1 MDAEVGIVG
10 AGPAGSSLACY
21 LARRGRDVEVY
32 ERDQF
37 PRFHVGQSLIPMTV
51 PLLRDLGIEL
61 SEADY
66 ALRKEGVIFHDPELG
81 DTRRFDFD
89 DTQEGTFTYAYQVM
103 RAPFDK
109 TMADRAEQLGAH
121 VEYEASVED
130 WVEDRDGVDV
140 RFENGNDRRVS
151 FLVDASGQ
159 RAMHARK
166 HDSYE
171 TIDSFGK
178 IASFTL
184 YEDVENRRFHEL
196 FSEGDVL
203 IVDLPASWAWC
214 ISLPGNRASVG
225 LVEQEPEHSRSPE
238 DALEWAYSN
247 CSFLWGL
254 IEDATPTGQ
263 YRRSSNYSFYN
274 ASPST
279 DRTVALGD
287 AYVFLDPI
295 FASAIHRAIYDAR
308 ELADELETCLEEGA
322 LLELDDYF
330 QHIDR
335 ANQVFVRMIE
345 KYYHTR
351 WIENMFF
358 ADEQPPKTFR
368 EITSLLAGD
377 VWREDNQFMNLLL
390 EADSDAIPDQLGGKQ
405 LEHSR

>member
-21 LARRGRDVEVY
+21 LARRDRDVVVF
-32 ERDQF
+32 ERERF
-37 PRFHVGQSLIPMTV
+37 PRFHVGQSLVPMTV
-51 PLLRDLGIEL
+51 PLLQDMGINL

-66 ALRKEGVIFHDPELG
+66 ALRKEGVIFHDPDLG

-89 DTQEGTFTYAYQVM
+89 DTQEDTFTYAYQVM
-103 RAPFDK
+103 RGPFDEELV
-109 TMADRAEQLGAH
+109 DRASELGARIN
-121 VEYEASVED
+121 YDTPVED
-130 WVEDRDGVDV
+130 WEEDEGGVTV
-140 RFENGNDRRVS
+140 QLPEETRRVA
-151 FLVDASGQ
+151 FLVDATGQ
-159 RAMHARK
+159 RALHARK

-184 YEDVENRRFHEL
+184 YEDVRNPRFHEL
-196 FSEGDVL
+196 FSQGDVL
-203 IVDLPASWAWC
+203 IVSLPDSWAWC

-225 LVEQEPEHSRSPE
+225 LVEQKPEHSRSPE
-238 DALEWAYSN
+238 DALKWAYSN
-247 CSFLWGL
+247 SSFLREL
-254 IEDATPTGQ
+254 VEDATPAGP
-263 YRRSSNYSFYN
+263 YRRSSNYSFFN
-274 ASPST
+274 ATPST

-295 FASAIHRAIYDAR
+295 FASAIHRAVYDAR
-308 ELADELETCLEEGA
+308 ELAGELDESLRQNSVLD
-322 LLELDDYF
+322 LDDYF

-335 ANQVFVRMIE
+335 ANQVFVRMVE
-345 KYYHTR
+345 KYYDTH

-358 ADEQPPKTFR
+358 ASEQPPKTFR

-390 EADSDAIPDQLGGKQ
+390 EADSDVIPEQLGGTQ
-405 LEHSR
+405 LELER

>member
-21 LARRGRDVEVY
+21 LARRDRDVVVF
-32 ERDQF
+32 EREDF
-37 PRFHVGQSLIPMTV
+37 PRFHVGQSLVPMTV
-51 PLLRDLGIEL
+51 PLLKDLGIDL
-61 SEADY
+61 SGAEY

-89 DTQEGTFTYAYQVM
+89 DTQDGTFNYAYQVM
-103 RAPFDK
+103 RGPFDK
-109 TMADRAEQLGAH
+109 ELADRASDLGAR
-121 VEYEASVED
+121 VEYDTVVED
-130 WVEDRDGVDV
+130 WREDEEGVTV
-140 RFENGNDRRVS
+140 QCEEGNHRVA
-151 FLVDASGQ
+151 FLVDATGQ

-184 YEDVENRRFHEL
+184 YEEVRNPRFHEL

-203 IVDLPASWAWC
+203 IVSLPDSWAWC

-225 LVEQEPEHSRSPE
+225 LVEQDPQHSRSPE

-247 CSFLWGL
+247 SSFLRGL
-254 IEDATPTGQ
+254 VEDAVPSGQ
-263 YRRSSNYSFYN
+263 YRRSSNYSFFN
-274 ASPST
+274 ANPST

-295 FASAIHRAIYDAR
+295 FASAIHRAVYDAR
-308 ELADELETCLEEGA
+308 ELAGELDDSLRRETVLH
-322 LLELDDYF
+322 LDDYF
-330 QHIDR
+330 EHIDR

-358 ADEQPPKTFR
+358 ASEQPPKTFR

-390 EADSDAIPDQLGGKQ
+390 EAESDVIPEQLGGTRRE
-405 LEHSR
+405 LER